1 MRNNQPVNDNEVLL
15 TSEHLIVSKTDLKG
29 IITYVNRDF
38 VEISGYGEEELI
50 GQPHNLIR
58 HPDMPSE
65 AFADLWRDLQ
75 ARRPWVGLVKNR
87 RKDGGF
93 YWVTAAVAPL
103 YENGKVTGY
112 MSVRRQAS
120 REQIMAADSAYQRI
134 REGRAGRLRIR
145 HGAAV
150 EGGPGWFAGWS
161 LRHKVRTG
169 FSVLLLGMVLVASL
183 GLWGI
188 HRVHESA
195 VALNENSVKPAQS
208 LAVVS
213 RLMAENRAQIL
224 LSLQHDPAGDYYAA
238 HDHELDFHLRQLDSN
253 IAEISRQ
260 WELFTEHIA
269 TPVERELADRYAA
282 ARLNYVKNGLLPA
295 KEALLA
301 GDYAEANRILLEQ
314 VNPAYLE
321 AVGSVEMLTRAQAET
336 AQKLADQGDAIYHD
350 NLLWGLAIL
359 AIALGMG
366 IGIAAAIMA
375 AIGRPI
381 AEILA
386 VFRALA
392 NGDFSRNADVS
403 RNDEMGRVLQG
414 LQTMQMH
421 QSFNLAEVHRVAN
434 DNLRVRIAF
443 DCVNANLRI
452 ADMNGTVLYANKGL
466 LDLLRRIEPNLREQ
480 QPGFSVD
487 HFVGSNIGNFYAD
500 PQSALR
506 GLRELSGLRTIEME
520 IGGRIF
526 NVVTNPIINERGE
539 RLGTVG
545 EWVDRTAEVLAQRE
559 MAKLIQRAAAGDLD
573 ARLDPSAMEGFYAEL
588 GVGINTLLET
598 TGSAIRQIAEL
609 LSRIA
614 AGDLLQT
621 VDGEFQGLFG
631 QLRNDANQTL
641 NRLRELVGEIQGAA
655 EMITVASKEIALGNQ
670 DLSARTEEQASSL
683 EETASSMEELAATVK
698 QNAENARQASQLGA
712 NAQSVVVTGS
722 EVVGRVVATMESI
735 QQASTRIADIIGV
748 IDGIAFQTNILAL
761 NAAVEAARAG
771 EQGRGF
777 AVVASEVR
785 SLAQRSATAAKE
797 IKNLISDSVARV
809 DAGSKLVGQAGVT
822 MEEISQSIGR
832 VAAIVN
838 DIAVASREQ
847 SMGIEQVSE
856 AVMQMDKATQQNA
869 ALVEQAAAA
878 AESLKEQAISMHGA
892 AAVFRLPA
900 RAPQLSVG
908 RKRPP
913 ALAAPQKK
921 RPKEPIDM
929 QKKARLPA
937 RLDDEW
943 EEF

>member
-1 MRNNQPVNDNEVLL
+1 
-15 TSEHLIVSKTDLKG
+15 
-29 IITYVNRDF
+29 
-38 VEISGYGEEELI
+38 
-50 GQPHNLIR
+50 
-58 HPDMPSE
+58 
-65 AFADLWRDLQ
+65 
-75 ARRPWVGLVKNR
+75 
-87 RKDGGF
+87 
-93 YWVTAAVAPL
+93 
-103 YENGKVTGY
+103 
-112 MSVRRQAS
+112 
-120 REQIMAADSAYQRI
+120 
-134 REGRAGRLRIR
+134 
-145 HGAAV
+145 
-150 EGGPGWFAGWS
+150 
-161 LRHKVRTG
+161 
-169 FSVLLLGMVLVASL
+169 
-183 GLWGI
+183 
-188 HRVHESA
+188 
-195 VALNENSVKPAQS
+195 
-208 LAVVS
+208 
-213 RLMAENRAQIL
+213 
-224 LSLQHDPAGDYYAA
+224 
-238 HDHELDFHLRQLDSN
+238 
-253 IAEISRQ
+253 
-260 WELFTEHIA
+260 
-269 TPVERELADRYAA
+269 
-282 ARLNYVKNGLLPA
+282 
-295 KEALLA
+295 
-301 GDYAEANRILLEQ
+301 
-314 VNPAYLE
+314 
-321 AVGSVEMLTRAQAET
+321 MLTRAQAET

-598 TGSAIRQIAEL
+598 TASAIRQIAEL

-621 VDGEFQGLFG
+621 VDGEFKGLFG

>member
-38 VEISGYGEEELI
+38 VEISGYSEEELI

-93 YWVTAAVAPL
+93 YWVAAAVAPL

-224 LSLQHDPAGDYYAA
+224 LSLQHDPAGTYYTS

-598 TGSAIRQIAEL
+598 TASAIRQIAEL

-621 VDGEFQGLFG
+621 VDGEFKGLFG

-878 AESLKEQAISMHGA
+878 AESLKEQAVSMLGA

>member
-1 MRNNQPVNDNEVLL
+1 MRNNQPVTDHEVLL
-15 TSEHLIVSKTDLKG
+15 TSEHLVVSKTDLKG

-38 VEISGYGEEELI
+38 VEISGYSEEELL

-58 HPDMPSE
+58 HPDMPAE

-75 ARRPWVGLVKNR
+75 ARRPWVGLIKNR
-87 RKDGGF
+87 CKDGGF
-93 YWVTAAVAPL
+93 YWMAAAITPL
-103 YENGKVTGY
+103 YENGKVIGY
-112 MSVRRQAS
+112 MSVRRQAG
-120 REQIMAADSAYQRI
+120 RDQIAAVESAYRQI
-134 REGRAGRLRIR
+134 REGQAGRLRIR
-145 HGAAV
+145 HGAVV
-150 EGGPGWFAGWS
+150 EGGAGWFADWS
-161 LRHKVRTG
+161 LRQKIRMG
-169 FSVLLLGMVLVASL
+169 FAALMLGMVLLAALS
-183 GLWGI
+183 LWGI

-208 LAVVS
+208 LAVIG
-213 RLMAENRAQIL
+213 RLMAENRAQVL
-224 LSLQHDPAGDYYAA
+224 LSLQHDPVSPYHAA
-238 HDHELDFHLRQLDSN
+238 HDHELDSHLRQLDSN

-260 WELFTEHIA
+260 WESFSSSVHTQS
-269 TPVERELADRYAA
+269 ERELADSYVD
-282 ARLNYVKNGLLPA
+282 ARLNYVQNGLLPA
-295 KEALLA
+295 KAALLA

-314 VNPAYLE
+314 INPAYLE
-321 AVGSVEMLTRAQAET
+321 AIGRAEALVRAQAEA
-336 AQKLADQGDAIYHD
+336 AQRLVDQGDTVYRD
-350 NLLWGLAIL
+350 NLMWGLAIL
-359 AIALGMG
+359 VVALILGLW
-366 IGIAAAIMA
+366 IAAAIML

-414 LQTMQMH
+414 LQSMQMH
-421 QSFNLAEVHRVAN
+421 QSVNLAEVQRVAN

-452 ADMNGTVLYANKGL
+452 ADMDGTVLYANKGL
-466 LDLLRRIEPNLREQ
+466 LDMLRRIEPNLRAQ

-487 HFVGSNIGNFYAD
+487 RFVGSNIGNFYAD

-506 GLRELSGLRTIEME
+506 GLRELTGMRTVEME

-545 EWVDRTAEVLAQRE
+545 EWMDRTAEVLAQRE
-559 MAKLIQRAAAGDLD
+559 MAKLIQRASAGDLD
-573 ARLDPSAMEGFYAEL
+573 ARLDTSAMEGFYAEL

-598 TGSAIRQIAEL
+598 TASAIGQIAEL

-621 VDGEFQGLFG
+621 VDGEFEGMFG
-631 QLRNDANQTL
+631 RLRNDANQTVH
-641 NRLRELVGEIQGAA
+641 RLRELVGEIQGAA
-655 EMITVASKEIALGNQ
+655 EMINVASKEIALGNQ
-670 DLSARTEEQASSL
+670 DLSSRTEEQASSL

-698 QNAENARQASQLGA
+698 QNAENARQASLLGGSA
-712 NAQSVVVTGS
+712 KTVVEAGG
-722 EVVGRVVATMESI
+722 EVVGKVVATMESI

-785 SLAQRSATAAKE
+785 SLAQRSAAAAKE
-797 IKNLISDSVARV
+797 IKTLISDSVQRV
-809 DAGSKLVGQAGVT
+809 DTGSKLVNQAGAT
-822 MEEISQSIGR
+822 MNEIMESIGR
-832 VAAIVN
+832 VAHIVN
-838 DIAVASREQ
+838 DIATASREQ
-847 SMGIEQVSE
+847 SMGIEQVSA

-878 AESLKEQAISMHGA
+878 AESLEEQAVSMHSA
-892 AAVFRLPA
+892 AAVFRLPT
-900 RAPQLSVG
+900 RAPLLSSA
-908 RKRPP
+908 RKRSP
-913 ALAAPQKK
+913 ALAAPQKQTQK
-921 RPKEPIDM
+921 PPALA
-929 QKKARLPA
+929 QKKPRLPA

>member
-38 VEISGYGEEELI
+38 VDISGYSEDELL

-93 YWVTAAVAPL
+93 YWVAAAVAPL

-120 REQIMAADSAYQRI
+120 REQIMAAESAYQRI

-161 LRHKVRTG
+161 LRQKVRTG
-169 FSVLLLGMVLVASL
+169 FSVLLLGMVLVAAL

-260 WELFTEHIA
+260 WELFAERIDTSA
-269 TPVERELADRYAA
+269 ERELADSFAA
-282 ARLNYVKNGLLPA
+282 ARLNYVSNGLLPA
-295 KEALLA
+295 KAALQA
-301 GDYAEANRILLEQ
+301 GEYAEANRILLEQ
-314 VNPAYLE
+314 INPTYLE
-321 AVGSVEMLTRAQAET
+321 AVGRGEMLTRMQAET
-336 AQKLADQGDAIYHD
+336 AQQLADQGDAVYRD
-350 NLLWGLAIL
+350 NLLWGLVIL
-359 AIALGMG
+359 AVALAMG
-366 IGIAAAIMA
+366 VGIAAAIMA

-403 RNDEMGRVLQG
+403 SNDEMGRVLQG

-506 GLRELSGLRTIEME
+506 GLRELTGLRTVEME

-526 NVVTNPIINERGE
+526 NVVTNPIVNDRGE

-559 MAKLIQRAAAGDLD
+559 MAKLIQRAGAGDLD
-573 ARLDPSAMEGFYAEL
+573 ARLDTSAMEGFYAEL

-631 QLRNDANQTL
+631 QLRNDANQTVK
-641 NRLRELVGEIQGAA
+641 RLRELVGEIQGAA

-712 NAQSVVVTGS
+712 SAQSVVVTGS
-722 EVVGRVVATMESI
+722 EVVGRVVDTMESI

-809 DAGSKLVGQAGVT
+809 DAGSKLVGQAGAT
-822 MEEISQSIGR
+822 MEQISQSIGR

-856 AVMQMDKATQQNA
+856 AVLQMDKATQQNA

-878 AESLKEQAISMHGA
+878 AESLKDQAVSMHGA

-900 RAPQLSVG
+900 RAPQLSVS
-908 RKRPP
+908 RRRPP

-921 RPKEPIDM
+921 LLKEPAGM
-929 QKKARLPA
+929 QKKAHLPA

>member
-238 HDHELDFHLRQLDSN
+238 HDHELNFHLRQLDSN

-260 WELFTEHIA
+260 WELFAERIDTSA
-269 TPVERELADRYAA
+269 ERELADSFAA
-282 ARLNYVKNGLLPA
+282 ARLNYVSNGLLPA
-295 KEALLA
+295 KAALQA
-301 GDYAEANRILLEQ
+301 GEYAEANRILLEQ

-598 TGSAIRQIAEL
+598 TASAIRQIAEL

-621 VDGEFQGLFG
+621 VDGEFKGLFG

-735 QQASTRIADIIGV
+735 QQASARIADIIGV